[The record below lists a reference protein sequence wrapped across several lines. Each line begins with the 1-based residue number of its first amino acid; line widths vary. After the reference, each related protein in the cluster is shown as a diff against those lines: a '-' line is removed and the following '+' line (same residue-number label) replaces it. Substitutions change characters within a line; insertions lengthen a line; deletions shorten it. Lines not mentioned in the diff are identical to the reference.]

1 MAVRADKRLAR
12 YTEAF
17 KVYLM
22 ADAVART
29 RKTNA
34 SLLAHALDEA
44 VVVGV
49 LKTRLKGV
57 MVDVCDGEFR
67 LYSVYSHRL
76 KFKVCHGT
84 RGILGEG
91 LVNADSNL
99 VSGDHFTADKVFLN
113 DFLTQCLSQCSVRS
127 FNKLECFFNKLR

>member
-1 MAVRADKRLAR
+1 MAVRADERLAR

-57 MVDVCDGEFR
+57 MVDVCDGEVR
-67 LYSVYSHRL
+67 LHSVYFHGL
-76 KFKVCHGT
+76 ELEVCHCA

-91 LVNADSNL
+91 LVNADSDL

-113 DFLTQCLSQCSVRS
+113 DFLT
-127 FNKLECFFNKLR
+127 